1 MFRKKNVM
9 EWKIMFRK
17 KKDVFFEYFQIIAKN
32 IQMASKVFR
41 KELNNL
47 RDSEEFALQIKTIET
62 MGDQYT
68 HEVIFALNRTFITP
82 LEREDI
88 LNLTIKL
95 DDVLD
100 IIEACAWNFELFNLS
115 KPDEYMKLFA
125 KNIEMSTQEIV
136 YAIDDLVEKKLVEV
150 SKHTYKINDLENVGD
165 DLLRDS
171 LKTLFSTCT
180 DPVEIIKRK
189 EIYNM
194 MESVSDACEDV
205 ADILEG
211 IIMRSS

>member
-1 MFRKKNVM
+1 
-9 EWKIMFRK
+9 MFRK
-17 KKDVFFEYFQIIAKN
+17 KKDIFFEYFVIISKN
-32 IQMASKVFR
+32 IHLASEVFR
-41 KELNNL
+41 KEINNL
-47 RDSEEFALQIKTIET
+47 KNSEEFAQQIKTIET

-68 HEVIFALNRTFITP
+68 HEVIFNLNRTFITQ
-82 LEREDI
+82 LDREDI

-100 IIEACAWNFELFNLS
+100 MIEACAWNFDLFNLYE
-115 KPDEYMKLFA
+115 PDEYMKLFA
-125 KNIEMSTQEIV
+125 KNIEMSTQEII
-136 YAIDDLVEKKLVEV
+136 YAIDDLVEKRLTEV
-150 SKHTYKINDLENVGD
+150 PKHTYKINDLENVGD

-205 ADILEG
+205 ANILEG

>member
-1 MFRKKNVM
+1 
-9 EWKIMFRK
+9 MFRK
-17 KKDVFFEYFQIIAKN
+17 KKDVFFEYFLIIAKN
-32 IQMASKVFR
+32 IHMASEVFR

-47 RDSEEFALQIKTIET
+47 KDSEEFALQIKTIET

-100 IIEACAWNFELFNLS
+100 IIEACAWNFELFNLNE
-115 KPDEYMKLFA
+115 PDEYMKLFA
-125 KNIEMSTQEIV
+125 KNIEMSTQEII
-136 YAIDDLVEKKLVEV
+136 YAIDDLVEKRLTEV
-150 SKHTYKINDLENVGD
+150 SKHTHKINDLENVGD

-180 DPVEIIKRK
+180 DTVEIIKRK

-205 ADILEG
+205 ANILEG

>member
-1 MFRKKNVM
+1 
-9 EWKIMFRK
+9 MFRK
-17 KKDVFFEYFQIIAKN
+17 KKDIFFEYFLIIAKN
-32 IQMASKVFR
+32 IHMASEVFR

-47 RDSEEFALQIKTIET
+47 KDSEEFALQIKTIET

-100 IIEACAWNFELFNLS
+100 IIEACAWNFELFNLNE
-115 KPDEYMKLFA
+115 PDEYMKLFA
-125 KNIEMSTQEIV
+125 KNIEMSTQEII
-136 YAIDDLVEKKLVEV
+136 YAIDDLVEKRLTEV

-205 ADILEG
+205 ANILEG